1 MADLNAR
8 FLPQFVKLARSRLIQ
23 ARAAAAD
30 RDPAAA
36 STAAGGMHQ
45 LAGEA
50 GLLGLQDVVPLAR
63 DCELRAK
70 SLLASRAEADAEL
83 LVASLGQ
90 LERVIERIGATLPA
104 KPSPS

>member
-23 ARAAAAD
+23 ARAAAVE
-30 RDPAAA
+30 RDAAGA

-63 DCELRAK
+63 DCELKAK
-70 SLLASRAEADAEL
+70 SLLVSSAEADADL
-83 LVASLGQ
+83 LVASLGL
-90 LERVIERIGATLPA
+90 LERAIERIGATLA
-104 KPSPS
+104 TKS

>member
-23 ARAAAAD
+23 ARAAAAE
-30 RDPAAA
+30 RDPTAA

-83 LVASLGQ
+83 LAASLGQ
-90 LERVIERIGATLPA
+90 LERVIERIGATL
-104 KPSPS
+104 KS